1 MCGFDLKLKILN
13 KKGNTENNIT
23 TMKPGLPYSSQI
35 QINLCVTLR
44 AVKRE
49 VEEENA
55 SLLCAFL
62 LC

>member
-13 KKGNTENNIT
+13 KKGNVESNVP
-23 TMKPGLPYSSQI
+23 TMKPSLPYTSQI
-35 QINLCVTLR
+35 QINLAIALR

-49 VEEENA
+49 VENA